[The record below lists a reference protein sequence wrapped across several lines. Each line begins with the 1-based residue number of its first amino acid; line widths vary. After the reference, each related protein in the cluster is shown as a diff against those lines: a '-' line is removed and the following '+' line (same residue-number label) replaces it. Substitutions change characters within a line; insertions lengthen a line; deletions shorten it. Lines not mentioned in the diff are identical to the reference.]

1 MVEPPTVTS
10 TGKEEYMP
18 TSMVEVLGTIW
29 VRRLEYLAIMPD
41 HGVHL
46 LILHAGDEGGVACH
60 QKAAG
65 GGQFCHGE
73 AFAGQRGG
81 HSSRCRRC

>member
-29 VRRLEYLAIMPD
+29 VLRLLYLAMIPMT
-41 HGVHL
+41 
-46 LILHAGDEGGVACH
+46 
-60 QKAAG
+60 
-65 GGQFCHGE
+65 
-73 AFAGQRGG
+73 
-81 HSSRCRRC
+81 SSTF